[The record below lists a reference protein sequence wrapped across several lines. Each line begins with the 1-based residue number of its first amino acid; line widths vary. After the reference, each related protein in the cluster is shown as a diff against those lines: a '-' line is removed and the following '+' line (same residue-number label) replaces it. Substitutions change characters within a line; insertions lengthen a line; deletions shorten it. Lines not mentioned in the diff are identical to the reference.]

1 MKRTR
6 SSARQTSDEVFGQAQ
21 GTAYGVRGEASG
33 EGQGTPHGAT
43 GGAHG
48 APPGRTD
55 LGRRLV
61 ARREALGLSRE
72 ELGRRCGADANYV
85 AYLEDHAATPA
96 IGTLLRVADA
106 LGVSVDDLTGASA
119 ERVPGRSGA
128 RRDTALVPI
137 GEDECRQLLGT
148 HGVGR
153 IAISTDEGPAVFPV
167 NYVTAGPGVAFRTA
181 ADSPAARAAGTRAAF
196 EIDHIDD
203 VTAGGWSV
211 LAVGVLTAVTD
222 GAELHRLSAVARSHP
237 WAGGPRS
244 HWMTITPDR
253 VTGRRVVHGE

>member
-1 MKRTR
+1 MKRSR
-6 SSARQTSDEVFGQAQ
+6 SSARQTSGEALGETQ
-21 GTAYGVRGEASG
+21 GTARG
-33 EGQGTPHGAT
+33 T
-43 GGAHG
+43 AHG

-85 AYLEDHAATPA
+85 AYLEDHVATPA

-106 LGVSVDDLTGASA
+106 LGVTVDDLTGASA

-128 RRDTALVPI
+128 RRDTALVPMA
-137 GEDECRQLLGT
+137 EDECRRLLGT

-153 IAISTDEGPAVFPV
+153 IAVSTDEGPAVFPV

-181 ADSPAARAAGTRAAF
+181 VESPAARAAGTRAAF

-211 LAVGVLTAVTD
+211 LLVGGLTAVTD
-222 GAELHRLSAVARSHP
+222 GAELRRLSAVARSHP

-244 HWMTITPDR
+244 HWMLITPDR
-253 VTGRRVVHGE
+253 VTGRRVVHGG